1 METRL
6 PSHLR
11 IRDCG
16 RSHGR
21 SLLRLSP
28 QRAVDSYSIEVKS
41 TSRKIIAICCAK
53 YPDMAQKYL
62 SSPPP
67 IENPLAPLPL
77 GAQADQHGRAAER
90 SPLPCLPRSPRSP
103 RNPSSAR
110 RHGPASARSRAAR
123 GFPSRWSPTCTAA
136 RSSRSTRPLSR
147 TSTRSS
153 SPAPFATSV
162 FVAASPHPQD
172 PFARAKTPS
181 TSDSRCRRPSSR
193 RSPAPW
199 TYTSPAAST

>member
-110 RHGPASARSRAAR
+110 RHGRLPHALAPAAVSQVTES
-123 GFPSRWSPTCTAA
+123 TCTAA
-136 RSSRSTRPLSR
+136 RSSRSTRPSSR